1 MGVFV
6 KAVKA
11 VAEENRLRALMAL
24 RGGEL
29 CVCQITE
36 LLALAPS
43 TVSRHMSILN
53 RAGLVQSRKEG
64 RWVNYSLIGLEAES
78 EAAKT
83 LSWVI
88 DTLSETEQIK
98 ADEIRL
104 REILKIDREV
114 LCKKQ
119 SPCHA
124 KGSGY
129 YSFAPLIPAG
139 PRWPRD

>member
-1 MGVFV
+1 MKVFV
-6 KAVKA
+6 EAVKA

-36 LLALAPS
+36 LLGLAPS
-43 TVSRHMSILN
+43 TVSRHMSILS
-53 RAGLVQSRKEG
+53 RAGLVQSRKDG
-64 RWVNYSLIGLEAES
+64 RWVNYSLVGPEIES
-78 EAAKT
+78 EAAET

-88 DTLSETEQIK
+88 GTLSETEQIG

-104 REILKIDREV
+104 KEILKIDREV

-119 SPCHA
+119 SPCQA
-124 KGSGY
+124 KG
-129 YSFAPLIPAG
+129 
-139 PRWPRD
+139 